1 MATFAVIVDNPN
13 ENLNT
18 RVLRLFGGD
27 DCFKVNDRMWFV
39 NSVAA
44 TPKDVFLQLAVNPD
58 TGQIDEANV
67 FGRVLITASNAYWGY
82 HNTELWPWLSAKG
95 GG

>member
-13 ENLNT
+13 EKLNA
-18 RVLRLFGGD
+18 RIRHVFAGD

-39 NSVAA
+39 YSAAA
-44 TPKDVFLQLAVNPD
+44 TPKDVFLQLAMNPE
-58 TGQIDEANV
+58 TGQFDESSV

-82 HNTELWPWLSAKG
+82 HNTELWPWLSVKG